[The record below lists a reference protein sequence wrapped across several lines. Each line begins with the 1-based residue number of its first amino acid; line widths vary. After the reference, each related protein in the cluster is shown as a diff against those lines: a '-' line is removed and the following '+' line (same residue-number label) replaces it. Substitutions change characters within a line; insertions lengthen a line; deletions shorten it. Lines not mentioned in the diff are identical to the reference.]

1 MKWDFA
7 FRPELV
13 ETLKN
18 NLRQGALQDVAAA
31 VRFGKV
37 ARPPGMAFAIAQV

>member
-1 MKWDFA
+1 MKWDFV

-13 ETLKN
+13 ETPQN
-18 NLRQGALQDVAAA
+18 NSRQGALQDIAAA

-37 ARPPGMAFAIAQV
+37 ALPPGMAFAIARV

>member
-13 ETLKN
+13 ETLQN
-18 NLRQGALQDVAAA
+18 NSRQGALQDVAAA
-31 VRFGKV
+31 VRLGKV
-37 ARPPGMAFAIAQV
+37 APPPGMAFAVAQV